1 MKIAIDGPAGAGK
14 STVAK
19 LISEKL
25 GINYLDTGAM
35 YRSIAYA
42 LLKKGIELEDA
53 NAVKEHL
60 DEVSIEVIYIDRVQ
74 HMYLEGEDISPLI
87 RTNEISMGASTV
99 SKIPEVRLKL
109 IEMQQE
115 IARNFDIVM
124 DGRDICTYVLP
135 DADHKFFITASVEE
149 RARRRFKELP
159 EGSTLSFDDIKEDI
173 IKRDKNDSER
183 EFMPLKQAEDA
194 VLVDTTDMNID
205 EVIDFVLKEI
215 SPNE

>member
-42 LLKKGIELEDA
+42 LINKGIDPEDA
-53 NAVKEHL
+53 DAVKNHL
-60 DEVSIEVIYIDRVQ
+60 DEVDIEVKYIKRVQ
-74 HMYLEGEDISPLI
+74 HMYLDGKDISKLI
-87 RTNEISMGASTV
+87 RTNEISMGASNV

-135 DADHKFFITASVEE
+135 DADHKFFITASVDE

-159 EGSTLSFDDIKEDI
+159 EGSNLTFEEIREDI

-194 VLVDTTDMNID
+194 VLVDTTHMNID
-205 EVIDFVLKEI
+205 EVINFVLKEI
-215 SPNE
+215 AKG

>member
-1 MKIAIDGPAGAGK
+1 
-14 STVAK
+14 
-19 LISEKL
+19 
-25 GINYLDTGAM
+25 
-35 YRSIAYA
+35 
-42 LLKKGIELEDA
+42 
-53 NAVKEHL
+53 
-60 DEVSIEVIYIDRVQ
+60 
-74 HMYLEGEDISPLI
+74 
-87 RTNEISMGASTV
+87 
-99 SKIPEVRLKL
+99 
-109 IEMQQE
+109 MQQE

-135 DADHKFFITASVEE
+135 DADHKFFITASVDE

-159 EGSTLSFDDIKEDI
+159 EGSNLTFEEIREDI

-215 SPNE
+215 AKG

>member
-25 GINYLDTGAM
+25 GVNYLDTGAM

-42 LLKKGIELEDA
+42 LINKGIDPEDA
-53 NAVKEHL
+53 DAVKNHL
-60 DEVSIEVIYIDRVQ
+60 DEVDIEVKYIKRVQ
-74 HMYLEGEDISPLI
+74 HMYLDGKDISKLI
-87 RTNEISMGASTV
+87 RTNEISMGASNV

-135 DADHKFFITASVEE
+135 DADHKFFITASVDE

-159 EGSTLSFDDIKEDI
+159 EGSNLTFEEIREDI

-205 EVIDFVLKEI
+205 EVIDYVLKEI
-215 SPNE
+215 GKG

>member
-42 LLKKGIELEDA
+42 LINKGIDPEDA
-53 NAVKEHL
+53 VAVKDHL
-60 DEVSIEVIYIDRVQ
+60 DEVDIEVKYIKRVQ
-74 HMYLEGEDISPLI
+74 HMYLDGKDISKLI
-87 RTNEISMGASTV
+87 RTNEISMGASNV

-135 DADHKFFITASVEE
+135 DADHKFYITASVDE

-159 EGSTLSFDDIKEDI
+159 EGSNLTFEEIREDI

-215 SPNE
+215 AKG

>member
-42 LLKKGIELEDA
+42 LINKGIDPEDA
-53 NAVKEHL
+53 DAVKDHL
-60 DEVSIEVIYIDRVQ
+60 DEVDIEVKYIKRVQ
-74 HMYLEGEDISPLI
+74 HMYLDGKDISKLI
-87 RTNEISMGASTV
+87 RTNDISMGASNV
-99 SKIPEVRLKL
+99 SKIPDVRLKL

-135 DADHKFFITASVEE
+135 DADHKFFITASVDE

-159 EGSTLSFDDIKEDI
+159 EGSNLTFEDIREDI

-215 SPNE
+215 AKG

>member
-42 LLKKGIELEDA
+42 LINKGIDPEDA
-53 NAVKEHL
+53 VAVKDHL
-60 DEVSIEVIYIDRVQ
+60 DEVDIEVKYIKRVQ
-74 HMYLEGEDISPLI
+74 HMYLDGKDISKLI
-87 RTNEISMGASTV
+87 RTNEISMGASNV

-135 DADHKFFITASVEE
+135 DADHKFFITASVDE

-159 EGSTLSFDDIKEDI
+159 EGSNLTFEEIREDI

-215 SPNE
+215 AKG

>member
-42 LLKKGIELEDA
+42 LINKGIDPEDA
-53 NAVKEHL
+53 VAVKNHL
-60 DEVSIEVIYIDRVQ
+60 DEVDIEVKYIKRVQ
-74 HMYLEGEDISPLI
+74 HMYLDGKDISKLI
-87 RTNEISMGASTV
+87 RTNEISMGASNV

-135 DADHKFFITASVEE
+135 DADHKFFITASVDE

-159 EGSTLSFDDIKEDI
+159 EGSNLTFEEIREDI

-194 VLVDTTDMNID
+194 VLVDTTDMNIE

-215 SPNE
+215 AKG

>member
-42 LLKKGIELEDA
+42 LINKGIDPEDA
-53 NAVKEHL
+53 VAVKNHL
-60 DEVSIEVIYIDRVQ
+60 DEVDIEVKYIKRVQ
-74 HMYLEGEDISPLI
+74 HMYLDGKDISKLI
-87 RTNEISMGASTV
+87 RTNEISMGASNV

-135 DADHKFFITASVEE
+135 DADHKFYITASVDE

-159 EGSTLSFDDIKEDI
+159 EGSNLTFEEIREDI

-183 EFMPLKQAEDA
+183 EFMPLKKAEDA

-205 EVIDFVLKEI
+205 EAIDFVLKEI
-215 SPNE
+215 AKG

>member
-42 LLKKGIELEDA
+42 LINKGIDPEDA
-53 NAVKEHL
+53 DAVKNHL
-60 DEVSIEVIYIDRVQ
+60 DEVDIEVKYIKRVQ
-74 HMYLEGEDISPLI
+74 HMYLDGKDISKLI
-87 RTNEISMGASTV
+87 RTNEISMGASNV

-135 DADHKFFITASVEE
+135 DADHKFYITASVDE

-159 EGSTLSFDDIKEDI
+159 EGSNLTFEEIREDI

-183 EFMPLKQAEDA
+183 EFMPLKLAEDA

-205 EVIDFVLKEI
+205 EVIDYVLKEI
-215 SPNE
+215 GKG

>member
-42 LLKKGIELEDA
+42 LINKGIDPEDA
-53 NAVKEHL
+53 VAVKDHL
-60 DEVSIEVIYIDRVQ
+60 DEVDIEVKYIKRVQ
-74 HMYLEGEDISPLI
+74 HMYLDGKDISKLI
-87 RTNEISMGASTV
+87 RTNEISMGASNV

-135 DADHKFFITASVEE
+135 DADHKFYITASVDE

-159 EGSTLSFDDIKEDI
+159 EGSNLTFEEIREDI

-205 EVIDFVLKEI
+205 EVIDYVLKEI
-215 SPNE
+215 GKG

>member
-42 LLKKGIELEDA
+42 LINKGIDPEDA
-53 NAVKEHL
+53 DAVKNHL
-60 DEVSIEVIYIDRVQ
+60 DEVDIEVKYIKRVQ
-74 HMYLEGEDISPLI
+74 HMYLDGKDISKLI
-87 RTNEISMGASTV
+87 RTNEISMGASNV

-135 DADHKFFITASVEE
+135 DADHKFYITASVDE

-159 EGSTLSFDDIKEDI
+159 EGSNLTFEEIREDI

-205 EVIDFVLKEI
+205 EVIDYVLKEI
-215 SPNE
+215 GKG

>member
-35 YRSIAYA
+35 YRSIAFA
-42 LLKKGIELEDA
+42 LINKGIDPEDA
-53 NAVKEHL
+53 VAVKDHL
-60 DEVSIEVIYIDRVQ
+60 DEVDIEVKYIKRVQ
-74 HMYLEGEDISPLI
+74 HMYLDGKDISKLI
-87 RTNEISMGASTV
+87 RTNEISMGASNV

-135 DADHKFFITASVEE
+135 DADHKFFITASVDE

-159 EGSTLSFDDIKEDI
+159 EGSNLTFEEIREDI

-215 SPNE
+215 AKG

>member
-42 LLKKGIELEDA
+42 LINKGIDPEDA
-53 NAVKEHL
+53 DAVKNHL
-60 DEVSIEVIYIDRVQ
+60 DEVDIEVKYIKRVQ
-74 HMYLEGEDISPLI
+74 HMYLDGKDISKLI
-87 RTNEISMGASTV
+87 RTNEISMGASNV

-135 DADHKFFITASVEE
+135 DADHKFYITASVDE

-159 EGSTLSFDDIKEDI
+159 EGSNLTFEEIREDI

-194 VLVDTTDMNID
+194 VLVDTTHMNID
-205 EVIDFVLKEI
+205 EVINFVLKEI
-215 SPNE
+215 AKG

>member
-25 GINYLDTGAM
+25 GVNYLDTGAM

-42 LLKKGIELEDA
+42 LINKGIDPEDA
-53 NAVKEHL
+53 DAVKNHL
-60 DEVSIEVIYIDRVQ
+60 DEVDIEVKYIKRVQ
-74 HMYLEGEDISPLI
+74 HMYLDGKDISKLI
-87 RTNEISMGASTV
+87 RTNEISMGASNV

-115 IARNFDIVM
+115 IARNYDIVM

-135 DADHKFFITASVEE
+135 DADHKFYITASVDE

-159 EGSTLSFDDIKEDI
+159 EGSNLTFEEIREDI

-205 EVIDFVLKEI
+205 EVIDYVLKEI
-215 SPNE
+215 GKG

>member
-42 LLKKGIELEDA
+42 LINKGIDPEDA
-53 NAVKEHL
+53 DAVKNHL
-60 DEVSIEVIYIDRVQ
+60 DEVDIEVKYIKRVQ
-74 HMYLEGEDISPLI
+74 HMYLDGKDISKLI
-87 RTNEISMGASTV
+87 RTNEISMGASNV

-115 IARNFDIVM
+115 IARNYDIVM

-135 DADHKFFITASVEE
+135 DADHKFYITASVDE

-159 EGSTLSFDDIKEDI
+159 EGSNLTFEEIREDI

-205 EVIDFVLKEI
+205 EVIDYVLKEI
-215 SPNE
+215 GKG

>member
-19 LISEKL
+19 IISEKL

-42 LLKKGIELEDA
+42 LINKGIDPEDA
-53 NAVKEHL
+53 VAVKDHL
-60 DEVSIEVIYIDRVQ
+60 DEVDIEVKYIKRVQ
-74 HMYLEGEDISPLI
+74 HMYLDGKDISKLI
-87 RTNEISMGASTV
+87 RTNEISMGASNV

-135 DADHKFFITASVEE
+135 DADHKFFITASVDE

-159 EGSTLSFDDIKEDI
+159 EGSNLTFEEIREDI

-194 VLVDTTDMNID
+194 VLVDTTDMNIE

-215 SPNE
+215 AKG

>member
-42 LLKKGIELEDA
+42 LINKGIDPEDA
-53 NAVKEHL
+53 VAVKDHL
-60 DEVSIEVIYIDRVQ
+60 DEVDIEVKYIKRVQ
-74 HMYLEGEDISPLI
+74 HMYLDGKDISKLI
-87 RTNEISMGASTV
+87 RTNEISMGASNV

-135 DADHKFFITASVEE
+135 DADHKFFITASVDE

-159 EGSTLSFDDIKEDI
+159 EGSNLTFEEIREDI

-205 EVIDFVLKEI
+205 EVIDYVLKEI
-215 SPNE
+215 GKG

>member
-42 LLKKGIELEDA
+42 LINKGIDPEDA
-53 NAVKEHL
+53 VAVKDHL
-60 DEVSIEVIYIDRVQ
+60 DEVDIEVKYIKRVQ
-74 HMYLEGEDISPLI
+74 HMYLDGKDISKLI
-87 RTNEISMGASTV
+87 RTNEISMGASNV

-135 DADHKFFITASVEE
+135 DADHKFFITASVDE

-159 EGSTLSFDDIKEDI
+159 EGSNLTFEEIREDI

-205 EVIDFVLKEI
+205 EVIVFVLKEI
-215 SPNE
+215 AKG

>member
-42 LLKKGIELEDA
+42 LINKGIDPEDA
-53 NAVKEHL
+53 DAVKNHL
-60 DEVSIEVIYIDRVQ
+60 DEVDIEVKYIKRVQ
-74 HMYLEGEDISPLI
+74 HMYLDGKDISELI
-87 RTNEISMGASTV
+87 RTNEISMGASNV

-135 DADHKFFITASVEE
+135 DADHKFYITASVDE

-159 EGSTLSFDDIKEDI
+159 EGSNLTFEEIREDI

-205 EVIDFVLKEI
+205 EVIDYVLKEI
-215 SPNE
+215 GKG